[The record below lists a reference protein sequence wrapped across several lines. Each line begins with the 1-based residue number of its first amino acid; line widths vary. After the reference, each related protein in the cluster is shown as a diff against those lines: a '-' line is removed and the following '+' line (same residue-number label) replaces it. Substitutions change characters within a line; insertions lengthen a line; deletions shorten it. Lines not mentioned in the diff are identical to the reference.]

1 MILSKLN
8 LEQYIQRCQL
18 QQSELQTST
27 IFSDFELKKLS
38 ETYDLQIELATAKLN
53 RLQNP
58 DTDTIKKS
66 SKLHTLVFYK
76 NYADRESFFF
86 QFLDKF
92 ANPFNKQNI
101 ASFNSNK
108 IYIDNTTD
116 IIAIHHVFIP
126 EIVSEFVMNE
136 KLDIEKYKIHS
147 IPMIIGCDFA
157 VTQLPAEI
165 IERCNII
172 NLD

>member
-8 LEQYIQRCQL
+8 LEQYIKRCQL
-18 QQSELQTST
+18 QKSELQTST

-38 ETYDLQIELATAKLN
+38 ETYDLQIDLATAKLN

-66 SKLHTLVFYK
+66 NKLHTLVFYK
-76 NYADRESFFF
+76 NYAEREAFFF

-92 ANPFNKQNI
+92 ANPFNKQNY
-101 ASFNSNK
+101 ASYHNNK
-108 IYIDNTTD
+108 IYINNTTD
-116 IIAIHHVFIP
+116 IIAIHHVFEP
-126 EIVSEFVMNE
+126 KIVADFVIDDFT
-136 KLDIEKYKIHS
+136 DILKYKIHP

-157 VTQLPAEI
+157 LTKLPAEI